1 MNKNPWKYKNGD
13 MVYTA
18 AQCIFCQEI
27 PETGRLNDEGLCDV
41 CIDNADKEEL
51 DWTGG
56 VSK

>member
-1 MNKNPWKYKNGD
+1 MSNPWKYKNGD
-13 MVYTA
+13 MVYIA

-27 PETGRLNDEGLCDV
+27 PETGHLNDEGLCDV

-56 VSK
+56 VAK